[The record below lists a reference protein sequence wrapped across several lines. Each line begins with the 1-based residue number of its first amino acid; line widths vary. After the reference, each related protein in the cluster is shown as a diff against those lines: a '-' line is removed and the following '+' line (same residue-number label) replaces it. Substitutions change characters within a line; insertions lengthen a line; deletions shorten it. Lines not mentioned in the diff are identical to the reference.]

1 MTPLVILSTIVELL
15 GLAAVVFGVIM
26 ISIPAGIIVAGL
38 VMVLIGFSIDPP
50 LVPGKGKQ

>member
-26 ISIPAGIIVAGL
+26 ISTPAGIIVAGL